1 MNESFFGGL
10 TLGSLFGLFDLV
22 AGLLLVAAILTFG
35 AGLATYFARLALA
48 GREESIVTLE
58 QGVRLLFVLVV
69 VLGIVKYVQNNTA
82 VVLGLIS
89 IVIVVFGGYLA
100 LEAIKNSGA
109 SEEKEH

>member
-35 AGLATYFARLALA
+35 AGLSTYFARLALA
-48 GREESIVTLE
+48 GREESIGTLE

-82 VVLGLIS
+82 VVLGILATI
-89 IVIVVFGGYLA
+89 IVIFGGYFA